1 MNTIIIQ
8 KKILILGSYGKEFY
22 VGFAEHLSQYRLF
35 VDIASNTSGTLR
47 VFDGYLG
54 INTSYTFNRTRSIE
68 SDASLVRL
76 GTGLYKGA
84 GVHFSDV
91 DIAVY
96 VTNWHRH
103 GTSSDTYTALPLN
116 VLGDKY
122 VVASNSPNMFDAVF
136 HVVPTV
142 DLTQRTHRSMN
153 QYDLYQD
160 VGGFDLTG
168 TVVNSNKPV
177 AVVSGLG
184 CSYSPDIHY
193 VSGGCDHQIT
203 SLVPSSKGSSVV
215 IVPSIYSHERISTIC
230 HHYYGNQTNCL
241 AFSRSNVLNSRVE
254 SRTLVVTGSEK
265 FTVVQIKGYMTWIP
279 GVGQYLNEYV
289 FVLPTI
295 YAQQSHYISVIIPTF
310 DISGL
315 ILDGILNPSK
325 RLSETVPSP
334 FSNFSVLTIDMNSGY
349 HTIKH
354 SNLAIKFGVI
364 CFRIGKVSIY
374 DGAASYGYPAGF
386 QFGIDWCESRPCL
399 HCSRCVRGMNGYTCV
414 CVVGYGGQRCEEN
427 IIESLSTWRHVH
439 MNEYICICPPPSHT
453 DTNCQTELIHH
464 ADLGQVCFDCGHVQ
478 SPRECNTT
486 KPCHKDQICVMWR
499 IPAAPSLFASA
510 AVPEISVTTTV
521 RDTRYGSLSVGAMH
535 LSSYGK
541 QFYVGFAEHFNNDVS
556 YRLFVDIASNTSG
569 TLWVYNSYLGIN
581 TSYTFNRTRS
591 IEFGKSLVLLGSGVR
606 KGAGIHLL
614 SDVDIGVY
622 VTNWHEPGTSADT
635 YTALPLNVLGNKYI
649 VASNSPNMFDAV
661 FLVVATVD
669 LTQVNVTSAKGT
681 WTHKSLNRYDVYQE
695 VSGSD
700 LTGTVVYSN
709 KPVAVISGLG
719 CSFSPNIHY
728 VSGGCDHHITS
739 LVPSSKG
746 SSLSFRTS
754 TICHHYVGNQTNCLA
769 FSRANVLDSRVESH
783 AVVVTGSEKFNV
795 VQIKGEQGYMT
806 WIPAVNQYLNEYVFV
821 LPTIYAQQSHYISV
835 IIPTLDISGLIL
847 DGILNPPKRLS
858 ETVPSPF
865 SNYSVLTIDMNS
877 GYHTIKHSN
886 PAVKFGV
893 ICFGIGKLN
902 ISDSTA
908 SYGYPA
914 GFKFVPTMHYLNDTD
929 TISITVVTLIS
940 LCLPPETDWCEARPC
955 LHGSRCVSGVKGYTC
970 VCSMGYSG
978 QRCENKLFLR
988 EDRGPVCFDCG
999 HVQTTGKCNTV
1010 QPCHKDQ
1017 ICGIEEYDWVGLSH
1031 FKMGC
1036 VDISCGVLDMEDSRR
1051 SVPVCKSCCAGDFCN
1066 HNCTRH
1072 SLGVII

>member
-1 MNTIIIQ
+1 
-8 KKILILGSYGKEFY
+8 
-22 VGFAEHLSQYRLF
+22 
-35 VDIASNTSGTLR
+35 
-47 VFDGYLG
+47 
-54 INTSYTFNRTRSIE
+54 
-68 SDASLVRL
+68 
-76 GTGLYKGA
+76 
-84 GVHFSDV
+84 
-91 DIAVY
+91 
-96 VTNWHRH
+96 
-103 GTSSDTYTALPLN
+103 
-116 VLGDKY
+116 
-122 VVASNSPNMFDAVF
+122 
-136 HVVPTV
+136 
-142 DLTQRTHRSMN
+142 
-153 QYDLYQD
+153 
-160 VGGFDLTG
+160 
-168 TVVNSNKPV
+168 
-177 AVVSGLG
+177 
-184 CSYSPDIHY
+184 
-193 VSGGCDHQIT
+193 
-203 SLVPSSKGSSVV
+203 
-215 IVPSIYSHERISTIC
+215 
-230 HHYYGNQTNCL
+230 
-241 AFSRSNVLNSRVE
+241 
-254 SRTLVVTGSEK
+254 
-265 FTVVQIKGYMTWIP
+265 
-279 GVGQYLNEYV
+279 
-289 FVLPTI
+289 
-295 YAQQSHYISVIIPTF
+295 
-310 DISGL
+310 
-315 ILDGILNPSK
+315 
-325 RLSETVPSP
+325 
-334 FSNFSVLTIDMNSGY
+334 
-349 HTIKH
+349 
-354 SNLAIKFGVI
+354 
-364 CFRIGKVSIY
+364 
-374 DGAASYGYPAGF
+374 
-386 QFGIDWCESRPCL
+386 
-399 HCSRCVRGMNGYTCV
+399 
-414 CVVGYGGQRCEEN
+414 
-427 IIESLSTWRHVH
+427 
-439 MNEYICICPPPSHT
+439 
-453 DTNCQTELIHH
+453 
-464 ADLGQVCFDCGHVQ
+464 
-478 SPRECNTT
+478 
-486 KPCHKDQICVMWR
+486 
-499 IPAAPSLFASA
+499 
-510 AVPEISVTTTV
+510 
-521 RDTRYGSLSVGAMH
+521 
-535 LSSYGK
+535 
-541 QFYVGFAEHFNNDVS
+541 
-556 YRLFVDIASNTSG
+556 
-569 TLWVYNSYLGIN
+569 
-581 TSYTFNRTRS
+581 
-591 IEFGKSLVLLGSGVR
+591 
-606 KGAGIHLL
+606 
-614 SDVDIGVY
+614 
-622 VTNWHEPGTSADT
+622 
-635 YTALPLNVLGNKYI
+635 
-649 VASNSPNMFDAV
+649 MFDAV

-719 CSFSPNIHY
+719 CSYSPNIHY

-746 SSLSFRTS
+746 SSAVIVPSIYSQERFIARVLSDSTNTSRTS
-754 TICHHYVGNQTNCLA
+754 TICHHYVGNQTNCHA

-914 GFKFVPTMHYLNDTD
+914 GFKF
-929 TISITVVTLIS
+929 
-940 LCLPPETDWCEARPC
+940 ETDWCEARPC

-978 QRCENKLFLR
+978 QRCENKVEDCASNPCLNAGTCIGGLNEFSCICLPGYAGSVCQTVISSSVMCYSCADMSHPGLCDTVKQCASGQSCMIQHSQNRFKSGCADSTVCSSAHNNSTDGHCTQCCVVNFCNSHGCGAQELFLR

-1072 SLGVII
+1072 SLGVIIG